1 MSTHARR
8 EGLTLLEVILALAIL
23 AGSLAVLGELAGR
36 SMRNAEVARA
46 TSEAQ
51 LLCETKLAEIAAG
64 VTPANPVPDSP
75 WQSAADL
82 EIETNE
88 AWRYSVEVE
97 STDLDGLLAVRVTV
111 SQDRPPEKKPVS
123 VSLVRWIPDPALAAE
138 TQ

>member
-1 MSTHARR
+1 MSAHERR

-64 VTPANPVPDSP
+64 ITPPNPLSDAP
-75 WQSAADL
+75 WQSASDL

-88 AWRYSVEVE
+88 EWRYSVEVE
-97 STDLDGLLAVRVTV
+97 STNLDGLLAVRVTV
-111 SQDRPPEKKPVS
+111 SQDRPPQKKPLS
-123 VSLVRWIPDPALAAE
+123 VSLVRWIVDPGLEAE